1 MARGLS
7 RVVLVTLGLIG
18 LIWGV
23 VYAASFRPRM
33 PPAACGPGLTVM
45 SANLLMV
52 NPDPSALAQEIL
64 EVDADVLMLQEL
76 SPRWV
81 SALEEAGVWARW
93 PYGEAIARED
103 SFGSALRFKQPP
115 PSASIFELDGLPQ
128 TRGSVKIGTG
138 ELEIWNIH
146 VLPPRTV
153 AYWRA
158 YRFEVGLLEEAAR
171 EQTGP
176 FLMGGDFN
184 SHGLSAF
191 VRQMR
196 GVMDDAWD
204 LAGSGPGHT
213 WPNGVFTLPPLR
225 LDHLYLSRDLT
236 VTGIRIGVGA
246 NSDHRPLIATIAPR
260 AGGRLCS
267 DGPPEESP

>member
-1 MARGLS
+1 MKRRWVGLLARGVIGALALS
-7 RVVLVTLGLIG
+7 GLA
-18 LIWGV
+18 WTA
-23 VYAASFRPRM
+23 VYAASFRERT
-33 PPAACGPGLTVM
+33 PPAACGASVRVM

-52 NPDPSALAQEIL
+52 NPDPTALAQEIRA
-64 EVDADVLMLQEL
+64 ADPDILMLQEL

-81 SALEEAGVWARW
+81 EALQDAGVWARW

-103 SFGSALRFKQPP
+103 SFGSAIRFKRPP
-115 PSASIFELDGLPQ
+115 LSSSVFELDSLPQ
-128 TRGSVKIGTG
+128 TRGSVALGTG

-146 VLPPRTV
+146 ILPPRTF

-158 YRFEVGLLEEAAR
+158 YRFQADLLLDAAR

-184 SHGLSAF
+184 SPGMSRF

-196 GVMDDAWD
+196 DVMDDAWD
-204 LAGSGPGHT
+204 LAGEGPGHT
-213 WPNGVFTLPPLR
+213 WPNGVFPLPPLR

-236 VTGIRIGVGA
+236 VSEISIGVGA
-246 NSDHRPLIATIAPR
+246 GSDHRPLLATLAPR
-260 AGGRLCS
+260 AGGRLC
-267 DGPPEESP
+267 P